1 MFAQIEIMTML
12 GYSMVHNVYVQILDH
27 KETVREINVTTVV
40 QATVASRCVEG
51 LDTSISFIPIPTK
64 QLLMTGA
71 VETRHKTN
79 ITKNGMLTWIIVV
92 SQVSQDMRG
101 TCL

>member
-1 MFAQIEIMTML
+1 MFVQTETMTML
-12 GYSMVHNVYVQILDH
+12 DCSMGHNVYVQTLDR
-27 KETVREINVTTVV
+27 KETAREINATMVV